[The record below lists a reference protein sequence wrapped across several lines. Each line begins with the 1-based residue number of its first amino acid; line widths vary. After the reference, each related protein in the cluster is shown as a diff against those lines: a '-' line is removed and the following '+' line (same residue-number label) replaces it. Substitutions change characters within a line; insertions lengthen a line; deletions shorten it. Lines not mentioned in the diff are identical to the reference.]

1 MADHVVVVDDDM
13 SNLTMAGQILSHA
26 GMHVMGLQSGEA
38 LLKHLA
44 AEKPA
49 DIILLDIRMPEMD
62 GFETL
67 QRIQE
72 GETEETSIPIV
83 FLSADDDRHSEELGL
98 AMGVSDY
105 IKKPFE
111 PEILVQRIR
120 NILDQHAEMKR
131 LREEIALDHMT
142 GLLNKESIEKKIRR
156 IVKSRAGCFCVTDL
170 DSFKPVND
178 MFGHEMGDRVL
189 ILFSNILKKSAPS
202 GSVLGR
208 VGGDEFL
215 LFLNGIQTEDEISD
229 FTSKLNSEITQGAIG
244 MNDEMSMLPLGVS
257 IGAAFVPADGME
269 YDNLFRIA
277 DKALQHVKQNGKHG
291 YHLAKREDQDQS
303 PGTNLKT
310 YLNNIAERNVTSQA
324 MWMGQESFI
333 EIYQYMMRYMERY
346 NRDAYRLMVTAQ
358 CDETDSGQRALIEE
372 SMRSALQD
380 TLRNSDFMMQTGEM
394 QFFLFLPEV
403 DEKDI
408 EPVIERIKNAWAAS
422 PYHGRAALRYEAE
435 SIHDHVAKKEG

>member
-1 MADHVVVVDDDM
+1 MANHVVVVDDDM
-13 SNLTMAGQILSHA
+13 SNLTMAGQILSNA

-142 GLLNKESIEKKIRR
+142 GLLNKESTEKKMRR
-156 IVKSRAGCFCVTDL
+156 VIKSRAGCLCVTDL

-178 MFGHEMGDRVL
+178 MFGHEVGDKVL
-189 ILFSNILKKSAPS
+189 IMFSSILKKNAPS

-215 LFLNGIQTEDEISD
+215 LFLNGIQTEEQVAD
-229 FTSKLNSEITQGAIG
+229 FTGKLNNEITQGAITL
-244 MNDEMSMLPLGVS
+244 NEEMSMLPLGVS

-269 YDNLFRIA
+269 YEALFRIA
-277 DKALQHVKQNGKHG
+277 DRALQHVKQNGKHG
-291 YHLAKREDQDQS
+291 YYLAKREERDQT

-310 YLNNIAERNVTSQA
+310 YLKNIAERNVTSQA

-346 NRDAYRLMVTAQ
+346 NRNAYRLMVTAQ
-358 CDETDSGQRALIEE
+358 CDETDHAQRVQIED
-372 SMRSALQD
+372 SVRSALQE

-408 EPVIERIKNAWAAS
+408 EPVIERIKTAWSSS
-422 PYHGRAALRYEAE
+422 PDYGRAALRYEAE
-435 SIHDHVAKKEG
+435 SIHEKVTEGEV